1 MAQILMY
8 TKDYCPFSKEAKA
21 FFEEKGQTYTE
32 IQIQEDALLAREME
46 EKSGGR
52 TDTPQIFVNG
62 SHIGSFDDIKAL
74 EATGNLDELIK

>member
-1 MAQILMY
+1 MAEIVMY

-21 FFEEKGQTYTE
+21 FFEEKGKNYSE
-32 IQIQEDALLAREME
+32 IQIQDDAVVAREME

-74 EATGNLDELIK
+74 EATGNLDELLK